1 MVYLPY
7 KRLPLNRF
15 TAQLNDYN
23 QLMMNK
29 IIGIVSVFA
38 LLSMPAL
45 AQKDKRAQTILD
57 AMSKKYQA
65 LKSYQANFAYS
76 GAGGGAK
83 GDLTVKNDKFRLLLG
98 GQEVFTDGKTMS
110 TYIKESNELNV
121 QDYDAGSGSELNPTQ
136 IYTIYKRGFD
146 YRYLKEVKQGGRTLE
161 VIELTPNRDKS
172 NIKTVQISV
181 DKADKSVRNW
191 EIVNKDGKRTTYTI
205 TKFTPNVNVPDSYFV
220 FDKSRYPGVEVVD
233 LR

>member
-1 MVYLPY
+1 
-7 KRLPLNRF
+7 
-15 TAQLNDYN
+15 
-23 QLMMNK
+23 MNK
-29 IIGIVSVFA
+29 IPGILIIFT
-38 LLSMPAL
+38 LLTLPAM
-45 AQKDKRAQTILD
+45 AQKDKRAQAVLD
-57 AMSKKYQA
+57 AMSRKYQA
-65 LKSYQANFAYS
+65 LKSYQASFSYS
-76 GAGGGAK
+76 GAGGNTK

-172 NIKTVQISV
+172 NVKTVQISV

-205 TKFTPNVNVPDSYFV
+205 TKFTPNVTAPDSYFV